1 VFCSGIFLG
10 FLARLGLEARDNTAM
25 QIAVNLLGAVAMVA
39 VAGLTAWYRG
49 KGRASA
55 PTSAPALAQRQPV
68 TLPAVARTDTG

>member
-10 FLARLGLEARDNTAM
+10 FLARLGLEARDNAAM

-49 KGRASA
+49 KGRSA
-55 PTSAPALAQRQPV
+55 AAPAQRQPV
-68 TLPAVARTDTG
+68 TLPAVVRTDTG